1 MIGAVTRVLKQVRH
15 GTKLPWLVLAVGVS
29 VSILLFGVIRQ
40 SVEDVARLRFE
51 REAGDANGII
61 ADRISFY
68 NDILYGLKALTH
80 LAEAYDR
87 GLVKIHEIAEEE
99 SIPEKFLEG
108 ILVTLKNARLV
119 SSQRGREG
127 GYQLRRPPAE
137 ILLGDVV
144 RIIDGPLAPFGDAV
158 ELAHRVRTEPRHAG
172 LFDLFLEVRNA
183 AAQILDHTSL
193 ADLVER
199 NRRILVRRPAR
210 AARAAARK

>member
-1 MIGAVTRVLKQVRH
+1 VK
-15 GTKLPWLVLAVGVS
+15 
-29 VSILLFGVIRQ
+29 
-40 SVEDVARLRFE
+40 
-51 REAGDANGII
+51 
-61 ADRISFY
+61 ISHRG
-68 NDILYGLKALTH
+68 LYGLKALTH

-137 ILLGDVV
+137 ILIGDVV

>member
-1 MIGAVTRVLKQVRH
+1 MK
-15 GTKLPWLVLAVGVS
+15 
-29 VSILLFGVIRQ
+29 
-40 SVEDVARLRFE
+40 
-51 REAGDANGII
+51 
-61 ADRISFY
+61 ISHRG
-68 NDILYGLKALTH
+68 LYGLKALTH

-137 ILLGDVV
+137 ILIGDVV

-172 LFDLFLEVRNA
+172 LFDLFLDVRNA